1 MYTIVT
7 PETETVVL
15 ADFGHSEIGRSVG
28 LDLEDCVEEDDDE
41 WDEGTPQGIIE
52 ITESQFRA
60 LVILARKEGWDVG

>member
-15 ADFGHSEIGRSVG
+15 ADFGHCEIDRSVG
-28 LDLEDCVEEDDDE
+28 LDLENCVEEDVDE
-41 WDEGTPQGIIE
+41 WDGTSPWGVLE

-60 LVILARKEGWDVG
+60 LVVLARKEGWNVG